1 MLLQIYVIKFFI
13 IFLNNLV
20 LAIAGNKED
29 MYANE
34 EVEEEEAKKLAEDLK
49 AIFQKTSAKSANGV
63 EDLFIKIGKK
73 FLNPKEFDSSGQ
85 TGNSGKT
92 GKNDK
97 KESIKLN
104 KKNSDGKP
112 KKGCC

>member
-1 MLLQIYVIKFFI
+1 
-13 IFLNNLV
+13 
-20 LAIAGNKED
+20 
-29 MYANE
+29 MYNRK
-34 EVEEEEAKKLAEDLK
+34 VKLSYYTK
-49 AIFQKTSAKSANGV
+49 KTSAKSANGV

-85 TGNSGKT
+85 AGNSGKT